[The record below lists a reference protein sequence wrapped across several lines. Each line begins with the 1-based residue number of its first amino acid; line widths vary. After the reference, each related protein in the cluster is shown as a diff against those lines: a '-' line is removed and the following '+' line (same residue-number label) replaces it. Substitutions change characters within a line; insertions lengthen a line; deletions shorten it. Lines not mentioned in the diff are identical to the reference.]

1 MFLSLSDR
9 FQAFVSELLAE
20 WAPSSV
26 FKKACAD
33 QFLAGWQTLC
43 SAENAII
50 PTCISISSS
59 ETFSTGCLQIY
70 FTNIS
75 ASLWTSQAVVLG
87 YVQFNDSAYLGSCC
101 CFLCNLKELEGLYLF
116 LHRSTH
122 WRKFDCTLTS
132 QNSLKYTGQYTD
144 KRTIKPLTSL
154 TDGWQK
160 DYFQLWQ

>member
-1 MFLSLSDR
+1 MFLSLSHR

-59 ETFSTGCLQIY
+59 EAFSTACLQIY

-101 CFLCNLKELEGLYLF
+101 CFLCNLKSWKACIYFHIEAHTEENLTARLPVRIAWNIQVNIQIRELLNP
-116 LHRSTH
+116 
-122 WRKFDCTLTS
+122 W
-132 QNSLKYTGQYTD
+132 
-144 KRTIKPLTSL
+144 PP
-154 TDGWQK
+154 
-160 DYFQLWQ
+160 